1 MAEIL
6 YRCELCNYFITK
18 SKKEIARHE
27 KMPIK
32 EGSIDGLIIK
42 DMGTYSVYKKL
53 NKLDD
58 THARLYVRDNF
69 NPPVNKYWKV
79 DKKPTHSGTSERG
92 FIKQLQETKKLN
104 FLKELSEEEFLK
116 ITSIIR
122 KKNPVYYKNTNFVR
136 EIPAYLLK

>member
-6 YRCELCNYFITK
+6 YRCELCKYFITK

-27 KMPIK
+27 MLPIR

-42 DMGTYSVYKKL
+42 DMGTYLVYKKL
-53 NKLDD
+53 DKLDD

-69 NPPVNKYWKV
+69 NLPPDKYWKV
-79 DKKPTHSGTSERG
+79 DKKPAHSGTSESEW
-92 FIKQLQETKKLN
+92 IKQLQEAKKLN

-116 ITSIIR
+116 ITPIIR
-122 KKNPVYYKNTNFVR
+122 KKNPIYYKNTKFKR
-136 EIPAYLLK
+136 EIPTYLLK